1 MIYGD
6 KPEEGFFNKNTFI
19 HKKLDFNFSFNK
31 DFYFLNNPNYL
42 LGITDKKT
50 RIVFDIKKT
59 EDQNNLKYLSKWTK
73 VPQKKILNYKTE
85 QINNFT
91 ISSGIIKK
99 KNVLRTAIISN
110 SSLFHR
116 FVLISNKEEFDLFSD
131 SFNEILYSFGKVSDN
146 PLLSSVN
153 PPKIKI
159 LRNLQEKISFPLS
172 EKKLTYRKNTQKK
185 YLK

>member
-99 KNVLRTAIISN
+99 K
-110 SSLFHR
+110 
-116 FVLISNKEEFDLFSD
+116 KMYCE
-131 SFNEILYSFGKVSDN
+131 
-146 PLLSSVN
+146 
-153 PPKIKI
+153 
-159 LRNLQEKISFPLS
+159 LQ
-172 EKKLTYRKNTQKK
+172 
-185 YLK
+185 

>member
-1 MIYGD
+1 MD
-6 KPEEGFFNKNTFI
+6 EST
-19 HKKLDFNFSFNK
+19 S
-31 DFYFLNNPNYL
+31 
-42 LGITDKKT
+42 
-50 RIVFDIKKT
+50 
-59 EDQNNLKYLSKWTK
+59 
-73 VPQKKILNYKTE
+73 KKILNYKTE

-91 ISSGIIKK
+91 ISSGIIKKK

-116 FVLISNKEEFDLFSD
+116 FVLISNKEEFDLF
-131 SFNEILYSFGKVSDN
+131 LTLLTKYYTLFGKVSDN

-172 EKKLTYRKNTQKK
+172 EKN
-185 YLK
+185 